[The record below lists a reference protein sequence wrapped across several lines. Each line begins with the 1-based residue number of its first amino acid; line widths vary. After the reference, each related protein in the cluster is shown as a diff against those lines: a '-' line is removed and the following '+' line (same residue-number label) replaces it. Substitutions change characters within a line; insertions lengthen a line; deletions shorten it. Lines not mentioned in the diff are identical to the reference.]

1 MNWFIAPGNFV
12 CDLLGM
18 PKDGESRM
26 IFRSLMNMF
35 FNGAIIVI
43 IAVIIG
49 KNT

>member
-1 MNWFIAPGNFV
+1 MNWFLAPGNLI
-12 CDLLGM
+12 CNLLNM

-35 FNGAIIVI
+35 FYGAIIVL